1 MLRRVL
7 PPAALATLLAAGV
20 ASAAF
25 TPFRTPSGLVGCY
38 YATGPTTLRCDV
50 GYRTR
55 FTNAK
60 KCAGLYGQAFSMS
73 ARGRPRVLCVSDTAR
88 DPSAPVLAYGR
99 TRRLGPYTCTSKTS
113 GLTCRNSAGHG
124 WTLSRQSVKL
134 F

>member
-1 MLRRVL
+1 MPARILLV
-7 PPAALATLLAAGV
+7 AALAALAGAAV

-55 FTNAK
+55 FTGK
-60 KCAGLYGQAFSMS
+60 RKCAGLYGQAFSMS
-73 ARGRPRVLCVSDTAR
+73 SRGRPRVLCVSDTAR
-88 DPSAPVLAYGR
+88 DPRAPALAYGR
-99 TRRLGPYTCTSKTS
+99 TRHLGPYTCTSRTS